1 MFQFSNKAKR
11 FSWILIVIGAI
22 SLVLNFTTGGG
33 QHEDVSYST
42 HSEVQHDDHAGTVAD
57 DGHHQ
62 EEAHAAHGEEHAHH
76 SLADNKPWSRI
87 LHTSF
92 FFMAVALGALF
103 FLAIQYAAQAGW
115 SATSLRIMEAVASF
129 LPIPLI
135 VLFILAVLGVMHV
148 HHIWHWMAEGIMDP
162 ESSNYDAIIAG
173 KEGYLN
179 PVFFLVRIVI
189 YIVGWLWAARS
200 LRSLSLKSDTVGSIE
215 ESWVIWKKSRRN
227 SAIFLV
233 FFAVTSSMMAW
244 DFIMSIDTHW
254 FSTLF
259 GWYTFAGLFVS
270 AVTAITLIA
279 IYLKMNGYLPE
290 LNQNHLQDLGKF
302 MFAFSIFW
310 TYLWFSQYMLIWY
323 SNIPEEVTYYMI
335 RFEEYGFPFMAMLA
349 MNFLFPILIIMS
361 RDSKRNQYFILT
373 AGIIILFGHWMD
385 HFVMI
390 MPGSVGVDWSFGLI
404 DLGIF
409 ALYLGVFI
417 QVVFRALEKAPL
429 LHKNHPM
436 LHESKLHHI

>member
-33 QHEDVSYST
+33 QHEDVSHST